1 MAQSE
6 VAQLLQRLADEYQSA
21 QWGLTGLAYGMSKHQ
36 FITAKMENMGK
47 AVETLTE
54 LVGSPEEA
62 GKMVAETLKDLP
74 DTPTRSTLVDFLQR
88 TLDQTEETAL
98 LIEQI
103 QTMWETRDRLIARFG
118 SEHVRKIIETSSS
131 LISEKGRGIS

>member
-47 AVETLTE
+47 ARQKRRPSL
-54 LVGSPEEA
+54 LS
-62 GKMVAETLKDLP
+62 
-74 DTPTRSTLVDFLQR
+74 RSKR
-88 TLDQTEETAL
+88 C
-98 LIEQI
+98 
-103 QTMWETRDRLIARFG
+103 
-118 SEHVRKIIETSSS
+118 
-131 LISEKGRGIS
+131 GRQEIG

>member
-1 MAQSE
+1 VAQSE
-6 VAQLLQRLADEYQSA
+6 VAQLLQRLADEYQAA

-47 AVETLTE
+47 AVEALTE

-62 GKMVAETLKDLP
+62 GKMVAQTLKDLP

-103 QTMWETRDRLIARFG
+103 QSMWETRDRLIARFG

-131 LISEKGRGIS
+131 LISEKGRGNS